1 MFIWVVMKL
10 ILIVGKCFILCR
22 KKVKIRSKYFFF
34 NRRSNPQVQAFMQKM
49 GYGTNYALLEQYY
62 VQKYLIEKDKR
73 FVTQI

>member
-10 ILIVGKCFILCR
+10 VLVVGECFFLCR
-22 KKVKIRSKYFFF
+22 KKVKIRSKHFFF

-62 VQKYLIEKDKR
+62 MQKYLIEKDKR